1 MMLMMLLILAAS
13 LLPLMGWDPA
23 ADADDAH
30 DAVFWPPAFPK
41 WTGTLRLMLMM
52 LLFLAACFPS
62 WAGTLQLMLMM
73 LMMLA
78 CGRLLSPMGRDPL
91 ADAHDAHDAV
101 VYGSLLPP
109 LGRDPLADAHDAHDA
124 GLWAPAFPNRP
135 GPSG

>member
-1 MMLMMLLILAAS
+1 MLI
-13 LLPLMGWDPA
+13 
-23 ADADDAH
+23 
-30 DAVFWPPAFPK
+30 
-41 WTGTLRLMLMM
+41 
-52 LLFLAACFPS
+52 
-62 WAGTLQLMLMM
+62 M

-78 CGRLLSPMGRDPL
+78 CGRLAPMGRDLP